1 VLEPGWAS
9 GNVDPGAPVHPG
21 GPLELM
27 DMRTT
32 VLAPLALVAVLQVVG
47 SALGQGSDDAA
58 VFEEEGQASYYG
70 ERFHGRPTASGEPFD
85 QDAMTAAHPELPL
98 GAEVT
103 VTDPSTGKQVEVEVN
118 DRGPYVDGRDIDL
131 SQGAAKRLGTTQKG
145 VAAVRIEATK
155 RQAEEAI
162 DGSEEVPKV
171 ERQLEDARRAAAA
184 EGTPQPEPL
193 PALEPPPSRPEGQ

>member
-1 VLEPGWAS
+1 
-9 GNVDPGAPVHPG
+9 
-21 GPLELM
+21 
-27 DMRTT
+27 MRTT

-70 ERFHGRPTASGEPFD
+70 EGFHGRPTASGEPFD

-118 DRGPYVDGRDIDL
+118 DRGPHVDGRDIDL
-131 SQGAAKRLGTTQKG
+131 SQGAVKRLGTTREG

-155 RQAEEAI
+155 RQVEEAV

-184 EGTPQPEPL
+184 EGTLQPEPL

>member
-1 VLEPGWAS
+1 MPAI
-9 GNVDPGAPVHPG
+9 
-21 GPLELM
+21 
-27 DMRTT
+27 
-32 VLAPLALVAVLQVVG
+32 VLALLAAVVVIDMVR
-47 SALGQGSDDAA
+47 SALGQEPGSAP
-58 VFEEEGQASYYG
+58 VFEEQGRASYYG
-70 ERFHGRPTASGEPFD
+70 RELQGRPTASGEPFD
-85 QDAMTAAHPELPL
+85 QDGMTAAHPQLPL

-103 VTDPSTGKQVEVEVN
+103 VTDQATGKQVEVEVN
-118 DRGPYVDGRDIDL
+118 DRGPHVDGRDIDL
-131 SQGAAKRLGTTQKG
+131 SQGAAKRLGTTREG

-155 RQAEEAI
+155 RQVEEAI